1 MINKKFLQAQMK
13 RIETN
18 YGKAKFNVTQE
29 VFDLWYEM
37 FSKYDPN
44 GFKVAID
51 EYMRT
56 NEFPPNI
63 AGITKTYQKLDDE
76 REHIAQVVRAKY
88 KWVARWFEEQPNIE
102 TYKLFATYVCSFPV
116 AEREKQAEELAYQ
129 LVAYWNMC
137 AEKGM
142 RREARFTIKEFLQ
155 EKMNER

>member
-1 MINKKFLQAQMK
+1 MINKKFLQQQMK

-63 AGITKTYQKLDDE
+63 AGINKIYQKLDDE
-76 REHIAQVVRAKY
+76 REHIAQVIRAKY
-88 KWVARWFEEQPNIE
+88 KWVARWFEEQPSAE
-102 TYKLFATYVCSFPV
+102 TYKLFVNYICSFPV
-116 AEREKQAEELAYQ
+116 IEREKQAEELAYQ
-129 LVAYWNMC
+129 LVAYWNEC
-137 AEKGM
+137 AEQGM
-142 RREARFTIKEFLQ
+142 PINKRATIKELL
-155 EKMNER
+155 KERLHEC